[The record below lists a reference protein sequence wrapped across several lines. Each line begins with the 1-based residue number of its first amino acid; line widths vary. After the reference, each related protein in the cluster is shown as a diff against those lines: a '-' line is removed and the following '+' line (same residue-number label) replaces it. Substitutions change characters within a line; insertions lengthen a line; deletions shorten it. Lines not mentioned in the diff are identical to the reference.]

1 MLGRILR
8 ALINI
13 IRNLDLGS
21 LGTFLVIVI
30 GIIAI
35 VAALIIIIA
44 PFVIAA
50 LVNFLI
56 SWQMSTAVK
65 MKGHNFF
72 ITFFMCFL
80 LGIPGYF
87 YAIALPDVTK
97 QHQLE
102 KIINT
107 LQKAKTSSSEET
119 EKTD

>member
-1 MLGRILR
+1 MLTRILK
-8 ALINI
+8 ALITI
-13 IRNLDLGS
+13 IKNLDLGVVGS
-21 LGTFLVIVI
+21 LVLII
-30 GIIAI
+30 LGIIAI
-35 VAALIIIIA
+35 AVALIIIIA
-44 PFVIAA
+44 PFAITG

-87 YAIALPDVTK
+87 YAIALPDVKK

-119 EKTD
+119 EKND